1 MLQVLMGLVGVLGIL
16 VSVAGA
22 VACAF
27 AIGRT
32 RWAIVLLAGFAGE
45 AVTGIFYRIMPTL
58 FSYTGG
64 SYAGA
69 SWQLPYLLGSV
80 LGLAAHAAVV
90 AGVAGLLFE
99 ARRPA

>member
-22 VACAF
+22 VACGF

-32 RWAIVLLAGFAGE
+32 RWALVLMGGFIGE
-45 AVTGIFYRIMPTL
+45 AVTGIFYRIMPTV

-64 SYAGA
+64 G
-69 SWQLPYLLGSV
+69 SWQVPYLLGSL

-99 ARRPA
+99 TKRGA

>member
-32 RWAIVLLAGFAGE
+32 RWALVLMGGFVGE
-45 AVTGIFYRIMPTL
+45 AVTGIFYRVVPAL
-58 FSYTGG
+58 VSYTSGG
-64 SYAGA
+64 
-69 SWQLPYLLGSV
+69 SWQLPYLLGSL

-99 ARRPA
+99 GKRSA

>member
-1 MLQVLMGLVGVLGIL
+1 MLQFLMGLVGVLGIL

-32 RWAIVLLAGFAGE
+32 RWALVLLAGFAGE
-45 AVTGIFYRIMPTL
+45 AVTGIFYRIVPWL
-58 FSYTGG
+58 SSYTSGG
-64 SYAGA
+64 N
-69 SWQLPYLLGSV
+69 WQVPYLLGGL
-80 LGLAAHAAVV
+80 LGLVAHAAVV

-99 ARRPA
+99 CRRSA